1 MKSKPDTTRNQNNL
15 LKQLFHII
23 NDSTENPQKVLSIR
37 LGDKHGS
44 FAITDKTG
52 NELYELAYCST
63 EQWNENSLN
72 DFFTSYPS
80 LRNSFYQAA
89 VAYDSPQSILT
100 PSSFY
105 KPGEAQ
111 VLLKL
116 MQEVS
121 ADAHIISELISEWQL
136 YNTYAVP
143 GEMYKWVN
151 QKFPAARSWHQY
163 SLAIQ
168 KINASAHE
176 GSLAVDFRQNDF
188 TVIVAKQ
195 SRILLAQTFEYT
207 THEDVLY
214 YLLKTCHQFSL
225 SQKEVNLQLSGLVDK
240 QSSLYKEIYQYFI
253 HVEFREAGWDRRTDY
268 PAHFFT
274 SLNELSQCA
283 S

>member
-1 MKSKPDTTRNQNNL
+1 M
-15 LKQLFHII
+15 KQLFHIE
-23 NDSTENPQKVLSIR
+23 SSGAETVQQVLSLR

-52 NELYELAYCST
+52 NELYELAYCSV
-63 EQWNENSLN
+63 EGWDENSLHE
-72 DFFTSYPS
+72 FFTSYPS
-80 LRNSFYQAA
+80 LRDSFYRVA
-89 VAYDSPQSILT
+89 VAYDTSQSMLT

-105 KPGEAQ
+105 KPEEAQ
-111 VLLKL
+111 VLLKI
-116 MQEVS
+116 MQEIPAGS
-121 ADAHIISELISEWQL
+121 HIISELISEWQL
-136 YNTYAVP
+136 YNTYTVTNEAH
-143 GEMYKWVN
+143 KWIN
-151 QKFPAARSWHQY
+151 QKFSAARSWHQY
-163 SLAIQ
+163 SLAIK
-168 KINASAHE
+168 KINAAGNE

-188 TVIVAKQ
+188 SVIVARQ

-240 QSSLYKEIYQYFI
+240 ESSLYKEIYQYFI
-253 HVEFREAGWDRRTDY
+253 NVEFREGGWNTGTDY

-274 SLNELSQCA
+274 SLNDLAQCA

>member
-1 MKSKPDTTRNQNNL
+1 
-15 LKQLFHII
+15 LKQLFHIERR
-23 NDSTENPQKVLSIR
+23 DAENVQQVLSVR
-37 LGDKHGS
+37 LGEKHGS

-63 EQWNENSLN
+63 EGWDENSLN
-72 DFFTSYPS
+72 GFFTSYPS
-80 LRNSFYQAA
+80 LRNSFYQAV
-89 VAYDSPQSILT
+89 VAYDTSQSILT

-111 VLLKL
+111 VLLKI
-116 MQEVS
+116 MYGIPAVS
-121 ADAHIISELISEWQL
+121 HIISELISEWQL

-143 GEMYKWVN
+143 GEVHKWVD

-163 SLAIQ
+163 SSAIK
-168 KINASAHE
+168 KINAAGNE

-188 TVIVAKQ
+188 SVIVARQ

-214 YLLKTCHQFSL
+214 NLLKTCHQFSL

-253 HVEFREAGWDRRTDY
+253 NVEFREAGWNTGTDH

-274 SLNELSQCA
+274 SLNDLAQCA